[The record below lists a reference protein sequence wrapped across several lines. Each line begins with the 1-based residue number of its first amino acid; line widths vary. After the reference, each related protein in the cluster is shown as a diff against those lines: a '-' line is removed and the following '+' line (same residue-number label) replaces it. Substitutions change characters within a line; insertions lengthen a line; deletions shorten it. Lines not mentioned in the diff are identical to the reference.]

1 MTADE
6 IIEVYEMHF
15 SNEKDSCN
23 KCPLPSL
30 AKELSKYSCIQ
41 LLTEYSFEVIKS
53 LKAENERLNKI
64 VIEKGLL

>member
-6 IIEVYEMHF
+6 IIELYEMHF

-30 AKELSKYSCIQ
+30 AKPLDKNCIQ

-53 LKAENERLNKI
+53 LKVENERLNKI
-64 VIEKGLL
+64 LIEKGLL